1 MATRSIEPMLAT
13 IGHQVPTGRGWIF
26 EPKYDGMRVIAHVS
40 LRRVRLMTRNGRDK
54 SGQFPE
60 VMQALKELA
69 ARIGRPIVLDGEV
82 VALKNSKA
90 APFQAL
96 QGRFHLKD
104 EKVISQRANETPAA
118 IVAFDILRDG
128 RENLTR
134 QPWSVRRSR
143 LESIVPNE
151 RIGGLRISDTSTSG
165 ARMIAK
171 ARSAGWEGVIAKR
184 VDASYRPGARSDA
197 WLKLK
202 LQYREEFVVG
212 GYTEPRRTRQHIGAV
227 LLGYFDRAGH
237 LRYVGH
243 TGGGFNTE
251 SLRDMRQRLQ
261 RLERR
266 SSPFVDTPRPNEPV
280 HWVSPKVVVEVKFA
294 EWTADGKLR
303 QPIFLGVRDD
313 KDPKTVHKERTSLQ
327 QWAQEIGSEGDSGST
342 RRDSRR
348 RR

>member
-13 IGHQVPTGRGWIF
+13 IGDVVPTGRGWVF
-26 EPKYDGMRVIAHVS
+26 EPKYDGMRVIAHATP
-40 LRRVRLMTRNGRDK
+40 RRVRLMTRNGRDK
-54 SGQFPE
+54 SRQFPE
-60 VMQALKELA
+60 VVPALKELS
-69 ARIGRPIVLDGEV
+69 ARVGRPIVLDGEV
-82 VALKNSKA
+82 VALKNSKP

-104 EKVISQRANETPAA
+104 AKIISQRASDAPAA
-118 IVAFDILRDG
+118 IVVFDILRDG

-134 QPWSVRRSR
+134 QPWFVRRSR
-143 LESIVPNE
+143 LESIVPDE
-151 RIGGLRISDTSTSG
+151 RIAGLRISDTSTSG

-171 ARSAGWEGVIAKR
+171 ARAAGWEGVIAKR
-184 VDASYRPGARSDA
+184 VDAPYRLGARSDA

-202 LQYREEFVVG
+202 LQYRAEFVVG

-227 LLGYFDRAGH
+227 LLGYFDRAGR

-251 SLRDMRQRLQ
+251 SLRDIRQRLQ

-266 SSPFVDTPRPNEPV
+266 TSPFADTPRPNEPV
-280 HWVSPKVVVEVKFA
+280 HWVNPKVVVEVKFA

-327 QWAQEIGSEGDSGST
+327 QWAQEIGSEGDPRST